1 MWESMGILGEHSEAA
16 DIITASGLQGAC
28 RFQPAELSA
37 RKHDSR
43 VVDMHCGV
51 TEKSHCHQIKWR
63 HADATVQQCCILPG
77 D

>member
-1 MWESMGILGEHSEAA
+1 MWESMGILGERIKAA
-16 DIITASGLQGAC
+16 DSITASGLQGAC

-51 TEKSHCHQIKWR
+51 TE
-63 HADATVQQCCILPG
+63 ATLSSNQVAAC
-77 D
+77 

>member
-1 MWESMGILGEHSEAA
+1 MWESMGILGEHIKAA
-16 DIITASGLQGAC
+16 NSITASGLQGAC
-28 RFQPAELSA
+28 RFKPAELSA
-37 RKHDSR
+37 RMHDSR
-43 VVDMHCGV
+43 VDMLCGV